1 MVLKAL
7 EMQGFKSFPDKTVL
21 SFDKGMTAVV
31 GPNGSGKSNISDAVR
46 WVLGEQSTKN
56 LRGAKMEDVIF
67 SGTEE
72 RKALGYAEVT
82 LRLDNSD
89 GSLDREEKEVAIT
102 RRYYRSGESEYKI
115 NGQPS
120 RLKDINELFMDT
132 GLGRDGYSI
141 VSQGKV
147 ADMVSARS
155 NQRRDMLEEAAGIS
169 HFRYRRADALRRL
182 TQAEENLVRLRD
194 ILSELESRVGPLKTQ
209 SEKAQQFLI
218 LADEKKQLEVSLWLY
233 NIDNLKEKLKEQ
245 DHKIDLATAQY
256 NEAEAALSKIE
267 QDIEAAKESSRNI
280 TLEIER
286 IRKEGSTREEEAANL
301 TARIAVA
308 QNTIDLNNQ
317 SIARIEQDKETAASE
332 QSEVENTIAG
342 LKREIEELNRQA
354 EEKRAELQRVAD
366 SMAELEQ
373 TTGAYSEQAEELG
386 RQLTEYAEQLADC
399 KVKKSAA
406 LASIEEIKD
415 RTSGAEDTRTERE
428 TLLQTLKDQ
437 KQEADDRLKTAE
449 DACTSLQNAISGYE
463 LRAKNRTDKAEKRKQ
478 EMEAVRR
485 DAEQKEDRLHLLEDM
500 EKNMEGY
507 QGSVKAV
514 TQQAKRGAL
523 RGIHGPLS
531 QLITVDKE
539 YALAVET
546 ALGAA
551 IQNMVVDTEADAKK
565 AISYLKES
573 KGGRATFLPLTSIK
587 ARELQEDNLDDCYG
601 YVDIASNLVKSDKK
615 YTEIIR
621 AQLARTVVVE
631 DMDSAIAMG
640 KKYKNRFRIVTLDGQ
655 VINAGGSMTGGSRVK
670 NAGML
675 SRSGELDKLKSE
687 LETLQQNLQAATK
700 AYEEAE
706 AEASQARAE
715 QEATAA
721 DLITANEEKVHAESA
736 MILVKGQLETVS
748 ATLAELEEE
757 ASQAETRINELEG
770 DIAAAD
776 AEEQSITAAT
786 ADLEAKL
793 EKLTG
798 DTENIRAKQEEIT
811 QKTTDINLEILG
823 LSKDV
828 EAKEE
833 TIARLG
839 ESTLSADEKVAALQ
853 AQIDAFLASNE
864 EAKQDMADTQAK
876 IDGLKDAGA
885 DDQKR
890 IDALNVERNAA
901 DAEDSKLRA
910 LEKQKNDEH
919 ERVSQELAR
928 LEERKVNMLRDYDN
942 TVNKL
947 FDEYEMTRREAAEF
961 AAPAEDPVAT
971 NRSLMDVK
979 AKIKSLG
986 SVNVGA
992 IEEYKEVS
1000 ERYEFMHTQ
1009 VGDVETSKK
1018 ELTDLIDD
1026 LTSNMAQQFR
1036 VQFNAIN
1043 DAFGQTFKEL
1053 FGGGKAELIL
1063 ENELDILECPIQI
1076 QVQPPGKNVQ
1086 NIDLLSGGEKG
1097 LSAIALLCAI
1107 LKVTPAPFCIFDEV
1121 EAALDDVNVSRFAQ
1135 YVRRMTNNTQFI
1147 LITHRRG
1154 TMEEAD
1160 VMYGITMEEEG
1171 VSKLLE
1177 LKTAEMVKRL
1187 GLKE

>member
-7 EMQGFKSFPDKTVL
+7 EMQGFKSFPDRTVL
-21 SFDKGMTAVV
+21 RFDNGMTAVV

-67 SGTEE
+67 SGTAE

-89 GSLDREEKEVAIT
+89 RSLQYDNDEVAIT

-155 NQRRDMLEEAAGIS
+155 SQRRDILEEAAGIS
-169 HFRYRRADALRRL
+169 HFRYRRGDALRRL
-182 TQAEENLVRLRD
+182 AQAEENLVRLRD

-233 NIDNLKEKLKEQ
+233 NIDHLKAKLKEQ
-245 DHKIDLATAQY
+245 DHKIDVATAQY
-256 NEAEAALSKIE
+256 NGAEAALSKIE
-267 QDIEAAKESSRNI
+267 QDIDAAKERARNI

-286 IRKEGSTREEEAANL
+286 IRGEGSARDEEASNL

-308 QNTIDLNNQ
+308 ENTIALNKQ
-317 SIARIEQDKETAASE
+317 SIERLEGDKETAALE
-332 QSEVENTIAG
+332 QTEVEKTIAA
-342 LKREIEELNRQA
+342 LRAEIVSLEQQA
-354 EEKRAELQRVAD
+354 EDKKAELQTVAE
-366 SMAELEQ
+366 SMAALEKA
-373 TTGAYSEQAEELG
+373 TGSYSKQAEDLG
-386 RQLTEYAEQLADC
+386 RQLAEQAERLAEC
-399 KVKKSAA
+399 KVKKTAA
-406 LASIEEIKD
+406 EASIQEIED
-415 RTSGAEDTRTERE
+415 RASGAEDTRAERAA
-428 TLLQTLKDQ
+428 LLSTLKTQ
-437 KQEADDRLKTAE
+437 KEEAEQRLKTAE
-449 DACTSLQNAISGYE
+449 DAVTTLNNAIDGYE
-463 LRAKNRTDKAEKRKQ
+463 LRAAARTEKAEKRRLEK
-478 EMEAVRR
+478 EALER
-485 DAEQKEDRLHLLEDM
+485 DVLQKKDRLRLLEDM

-507 QGSVKAV
+507 TGSVKAV
-514 TQQAKRGAL
+514 TQQAKRGTL

-531 QLITVDKE
+531 QLITVDKD

-551 IQNMVVDTEADAKK
+551 IQNIVVDTEADAKR
-565 AISYLKES
+565 AIAYLKES
-573 KGGRATFLPLTSIK
+573 HGGRATFLPISSIK
-587 ARELQEDNLDDCYG
+587 SRDLKESGLDDCYG
-601 YVDIASNLVKSDKK
+601 YVDLASNLVKADSK
-615 YTEIIR
+615 YNEILK

-631 DMDSAIAMG
+631 DMDSAISMA
-640 KKYKNRFRIVTLDGQ
+640 KKYNNRFRIVTLDGQ

-675 SRSGELDKLKSE
+675 SRSGEMDKLRAEVAALQKK
-687 LETLQQNLQAATK
+687 LEDALSTYEQAA
-700 AYEEAE
+700 
-706 AEASQARAE
+706 AEASQAVAE
-715 QEATAA
+715 KEATAA
-721 DLITANEEKVHAESA
+721 DLVTANEEKVHAESA
-736 MILVKGQLETVS
+736 LLLVKGQYESVS
-748 ATLAELEEE
+748 AALQELEDEALGNEARLKELQKEIGAAEAEE
-757 ASQAETRINELEG
+757 KDCLAQSEALNRELEKITGNMG
-770 DIAAAD
+770 DIH
-776 AEEQSITAAT
+776 E
-786 ADLEAKL
+786 
-793 EKLTG
+793 
-798 DTENIRAKQEEIT
+798 KQEEIT
-811 QKTTDINLEILG
+811 RTSAEINLSILS

-828 EAKEE
+828 EGKEG
-833 TIARLG
+833 TIQHLS
-839 ESTLSADEKVAALQ
+839 ESTLSAEEKVAALQ
-853 AQIDAFLASNE
+853 EQIDGFLQANE
-864 EAKQDMADTQAK
+864 EATKDIEDTRGAIDRLKQAGDADQ
-876 IDGLKDAGA
+876 
-885 DDQKR
+885 QK
-890 IDALNVERNAA
+890 IDALTVERNAA
-901 DAEDSKLRA
+901 EAEDTKLRA

-919 ERVSQELAR
+919 EKVSQELAR

-961 AAPAEDPVAT
+961 ADPTEDPVAT
-971 NRSLMDVK
+971 NRSLSEVK
-979 AKIKSLG
+979 GKIKALG

-1000 ERYEFMHTQ
+1000 ERYEFMNAQ
-1009 VGDVETSKK
+1009 VTDVETSKK
-1018 ELTDLIDD
+1018 ELTDLIDE
-1026 LTSNMAQQFR
+1026 LTGNMAQQFR
-1036 VQFNAIN
+1036 LQFNLIN

-1053 FGGGKAELIL
+1053 FGGGKAELLL
-1063 ENELDILECPIQI
+1063 EDELDILECPIQI
-1076 QVQPPGKNVQ
+1076 RVQPPGKNVQ

-1107 LKVTPAPFCIFDEV
+1107 LKVNPAPFCIFDEV

>member
-7 EMQGFKSFPDKTVL
+7 EMQGFKSFPDRTVL
-21 SFDKGMTAVV
+21 RFDNGMTAVV

-67 SGTEE
+67 SGTAE

-89 GSLDREEKEVAIT
+89 RSLQYDNDEVAIT

-155 NQRRDMLEEAAGIS
+155 SQRRDILEEAAGIS
-169 HFRYRRADALRRL
+169 HFRYRRGDALRRL
-182 TQAEENLVRLRD
+182 AQAEENLVRLRD

-233 NIDNLKEKLKEQ
+233 NIDHLKGKLKEQ
-245 DHKIDLATAQY
+245 DHKIDVATAQY
-256 NEAEAALSKIE
+256 NGAEAALSKIE
-267 QDIEAAKESSRNI
+267 QDIDAAKERARNI

-286 IRKEGSTREEEAANL
+286 IRGEGSARDEEASNL

-308 QNTIDLNNQ
+308 ENTIALNKQ
-317 SIARIEQDKETAASE
+317 SIERLEGDKETAALE
-332 QSEVENTIAG
+332 QTEVEKTIAA
-342 LKREIEELNRQA
+342 LRAEIVSLEQQA
-354 EEKRAELQRVAD
+354 EDKKAELQTVAE
-366 SMAELEQ
+366 SMAALEKA
-373 TTGAYSEQAEELG
+373 TGSYSKQAEDLG
-386 RQLTEYAEQLADC
+386 RQLAEQAERLAEC
-399 KVKKSAA
+399 KVKKTAA
-406 LASIEEIKD
+406 EASIQEIED
-415 RTSGAEDTRTERE
+415 RASGAEDTRAERAA
-428 TLLQTLKDQ
+428 LLSTLKTQ
-437 KQEADDRLKTAE
+437 KEEAQQRFKTAE
-449 DACTSLQNAISGYE
+449 DAVTTLNNAIDGYE
-463 LRAKNRTDKAEKRKQ
+463 LRAAARTEKAEKRRLEK
-478 EMEAVRR
+478 EALER
-485 DAEQKEDRLHLLEDM
+485 DVLQKKDRLRLLEDM

-507 QGSVKAV
+507 TGSVKAV
-514 TQQAKRGAL
+514 TQQAKRGTL

-531 QLITVDKE
+531 QLITVDKD

-551 IQNMVVDTEADAKK
+551 IQNIVVDTEADAKR
-565 AISYLKES
+565 AIAYLKES
-573 KGGRATFLPLTSIK
+573 HGGRATFLPISSIK
-587 ARELQEDNLDDCYG
+587 SRDLKESGLDDCYG
-601 YVDIASNLVKSDKK
+601 YVDLASNLVKADSK
-615 YTEIIR
+615 YNEILK

-631 DMDSAIAMG
+631 DMDSAISMA
-640 KKYKNRFRIVTLDGQ
+640 KKYNNRFRIVTLDGQ

-675 SRSGELDKLKSE
+675 SRSGEMDKLRAEVAALQKK
-687 LETLQQNLQAATK
+687 LEDALSTYEQAA
-700 AYEEAE
+700 
-706 AEASQARAE
+706 AEASQAVAE
-715 QEATAA
+715 KEATAA
-721 DLITANEEKVHAESA
+721 DLVTANEEKVHAESA
-736 MILVKGQLETVS
+736 LLLVKGQYESVS
-748 ATLAELEEE
+748 AALQELEDEALGNEARLKELQKEIGAAEAEE
-757 ASQAETRINELEG
+757 KECLAQSEALNRELEKITGNMG
-770 DIAAAD
+770 DIH
-776 AEEQSITAAT
+776 E
-786 ADLEAKL
+786 
-793 EKLTG
+793 
-798 DTENIRAKQEEIT
+798 KQEEIT
-811 QKTTDINLEILG
+811 RTSAEINLSILS

-828 EAKEE
+828 EGKEG
-833 TIARLG
+833 TIQHLS
-839 ESTLSADEKVAALQ
+839 ESTLSAEEKVAALQ
-853 AQIDAFLASNE
+853 EQIDGFLQANE
-864 EAKQDMADTQAK
+864 EATKDIEDTRGAIDRLKQAGDADQ
-876 IDGLKDAGA
+876 
-885 DDQKR
+885 QK
-890 IDALNVERNAA
+890 IDALTVERNAA
-901 DAEDSKLRA
+901 EAEDTKLRA

-919 ERVSQELAR
+919 EKVSQELAR

-961 AAPAEDPVAT
+961 ADPTEDPVAT
-971 NRSLMDVK
+971 NRSLSEVK
-979 AKIKSLG
+979 GKIKALG

-1000 ERYEFMHTQ
+1000 ERYEFMNAQ
-1009 VGDVETSKK
+1009 VTDVETSKK
-1018 ELTDLIDD
+1018 ELTDLIDE
-1026 LTSNMAQQFR
+1026 LTGNMAQQFR
-1036 VQFNAIN
+1036 LQFNLIN

-1053 FGGGKAELIL
+1053 FGGGKAELLL
-1063 ENELDILECPIQI
+1063 EDELDILECPIQI
-1076 QVQPPGKNVQ
+1076 RVQPPGKNVQ

-1107 LKVTPAPFCIFDEV
+1107 LKVNPAPFCIFDEV